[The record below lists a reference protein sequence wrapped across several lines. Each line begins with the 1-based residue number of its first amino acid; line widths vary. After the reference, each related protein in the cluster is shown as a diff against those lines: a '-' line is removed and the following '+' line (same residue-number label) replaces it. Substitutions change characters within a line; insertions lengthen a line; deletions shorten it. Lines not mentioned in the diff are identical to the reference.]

1 MRRKDYFSQSGQSIV
16 ELIILWPTLI
26 LLTLGTL
33 QMAFLYRDKAVFN
46 DAVFRAARE
55 GALNHAYVN
64 TMNKKLVEGLIPL
77 YQKRAPTEAAYG
89 DAFISAFRDNGID
102 PVSGNI
108 IGLRA
113 SIKIDLI
120 APNRAI
126 FSAFRVPM
134 FELVEGC
141 EDSIETVSRG
151 NNRTSCARRGEVL
164 FTQIPNDNLHIR
176 AKATS
181 SVVMNGENVR
191 INLQDANLLKINA
204 HWCAP
209 LSVPFGR
216 FALYQWDRTWSWIY
230 ANLGGAEHPHWPVCR
245 AKTAANA
252 EASARGE
259 ATRIMYIPISSDA
272 IVRMQ
277 SPIRCQG
284 DERNG
289 NPARCRNLE

>member
-1 MRRKDYFSQSGQSIV
+1 MAHKGYSAQSGQAIV
-16 ELIILWPTLI
+16 EMIILWPSLI

-33 QMAFLYRDKAVFN
+33 QMALLYRDKAVFN

-64 TMNKKLVEGLIPL
+64 IMNKKLVEGLVPL
-77 YQKRAPTEAAYG
+77 YQKRAPTATAYSEAFVSAY
-89 DAFISAFRDNGID
+89 IDNGID
-102 PVSGNI
+102 PTSGNVVGI
-108 IGLRA
+108 RS
-113 SIKIDLI
+113 SISIDLVT
-120 APNRAI
+120 PNRSI
-126 FSAFRVPM
+126 FGAFRTPIY
-134 FELVEGC
+134 ELAEGC
-141 EDSIETVSRG
+141 EESVETVTRG
-151 NNRTSCARRGEVL
+151 NNRTRCARLGERL

-176 AKATS
+176 PSATS
-181 SVVMNGENVR
+181 SVVVLGESVR
-191 INLQDANLLKINA
+191 MNLQDANLLKINA

-216 FALYQWDRTWSWIY
+216 FALYQWNRTWSWVY
-230 ANLGGAEHPHWPVCR
+230 ANLGGNEHPHWPVCL
-245 AKTAANA
+245 AKTVANA

-259 ATRIMYIPISSDA
+259 VARLMYIPVSSDA

-284 DERNG
+284 DEQNG